1 MIIYIYFL
9 CNNLFK
15 TFLWKR
21 SFLPG
26 KDYFHENGEGLKE
39 HFFKKDTAI
48 KNLRYAI
55 DRYSETTS
63 TLIKRYIEAEK
74 LPQGELESFF
84 HSKRV
89 TFQNPMN

>member
-1 MIIYIYFL
+1 MITENFVI
-9 CNNLFK
+9 
-15 TFLWKR
+15 
-21 SFLPG
+21 LPG

-39 HFFKKDTAI
+39 HFFKKDNAI

-74 LPQGELESFF
+74 LPQGELERKISSDPTIF
-84 HSKRV
+84 
-89 TFQNPMN
+89 

>member
-1 MIIYIYFL
+1 M
-9 CNNLFK
+9 K
-15 TFLWKR
+15 TVI
-21 SFLPG
+21 LPG

-74 LPQGELESFF
+74 LPQGEFERFF
-84 HSKRV
+84 RLQMIK
-89 TFQNPMN
+89 F

>member
-1 MIIYIYFL
+1 MFSYH
-9 CNNLFK
+9 NLVVFFEK
-15 TFLWKR
+15 YHF
-21 SFLPG
+21 PG

-74 LPQGELESFF
+74 LPQGEPERFV
-84 HSKRV
+84 HE
-89 TFQNPMN
+89 

>member
-1 MIIYIYFL
+1 M
-9 CNNLFK
+9 K
-15 TFLWKR
+15 TVI
-21 SFLPG
+21 LPG

-74 LPQGELESFF
+74 LPQGELERFL
-84 HSKRV
+84 
-89 TFQNPMN
+89 TFEIIILQNPMN